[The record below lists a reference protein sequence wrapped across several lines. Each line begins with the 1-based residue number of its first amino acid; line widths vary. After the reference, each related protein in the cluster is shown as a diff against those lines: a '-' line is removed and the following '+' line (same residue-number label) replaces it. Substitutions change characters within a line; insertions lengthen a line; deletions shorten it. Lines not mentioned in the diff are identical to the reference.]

1 MVEVAA
7 PNHKRI
13 GEFMSSPS
21 ADTVALL
28 QDLVKIESVNP
39 SLSPRGSGE
48 QRVAEYLER
57 FCRDRNLPYEL
68 QHVVDGRSNFLTWIS
83 GKDPSRRLL
92 FVAHMDTVPTDNW
105 ASDPFSPELKD
116 NRLYGRGSCDTKG
129 SLSAMMIALS
139 TLGDRQPNATI
150 VVAASID
157 EEYRKIGARA
167 IALSGKSYDA
177 AVVGEPTELE
187 LVVAHKG
194 SVRWQI
200 EVQGVP
206 AHTSK
211 PHLGVNAISGMAKV
225 ILALNE
231 HGEDLASRTQPLVSP
246 PTLTV
251 SLIEGGLELTTVPPS
266 CRIWVDRRLVP
277 GERPEQALAE
287 VENILQGL
295 RDREDIKVRSLLPA
309 LEDPAPD
316 SAESSKIASVAAQ
329 ACAEV
334 AGTGKYI
341 GVPYGTDASQLSL
354 AGIPCIVLGPGS
366 IDRAHTNNEFIELD
380 QLERCVEIY
389 RRIMLSY

>member
-1 MVEVAA
+1 
-7 PNHKRI
+7 
-13 GEFMSSPS
+13 MSSLS

-28 QDLVKIESVNP
+28 EDLVKIESVNP
-39 SLSPRGSGE
+39 SLSSTGSGE
-48 QRVAEYLER
+48 RRVAEYLER
-57 FCRDRNLPYEL
+57 FCKERNLQYEL
-68 QHVVDGRSNFLTWIS
+68 QHVVDGRANFLTS
-83 GKDPSRRLL
+83 VPGRDPDRRVL
-92 FVAHMDTVPTDNW
+92 FIAHMDTVPTDNW
-105 ASDPFSPELKD
+105 ASDPFLAVQKD
-116 NRLYGRGSCDTKG
+116 GRIYGRGSCDTKG
-129 SLSAMMIALS
+129 SLSAMLIALT
-139 TLGDRQPNATI
+139 TLGDRQPSATV

-167 IALSGKSYDA
+167 IALSGTSYEA

-211 PHLGVNAISGMAKV
+211 PHLGVNAITGMAKV

-231 HGEDLASRTQPLVSP
+231 HGQDLASRTQPLVSP

-266 CRIWVDRRLVP
+266 CRIWIDRRLVP
-277 GERPEQALAE
+277 GERPGQALQE
-287 VENILQGL
+287 VEDILQGM
-295 RDREDIKVRSLLPA
+295 RDREGIKVRSVLPA
-309 LEDPAPD
+309 LEDPAPI
-316 SAESSKIASVAAQ
+316 SAESSKIAAVAAA
-329 ACAEV
+329 ACANV
-334 AGTGKYI
+334 AGTGRYI

-366 IDRAHTNNEFIELD
+366 IDRAHTNNEFVELD
-380 QLERCVEIY
+380 QLAKAVDIY
-389 RRIMLSY
+389 QQIMLNY

>member
-1 MVEVAA
+1 
-7 PNHKRI
+7 
-13 GEFMSSPS
+13 MSSLS
-21 ADTVALL
+21 TDTITLL

-39 SLSPRGSGE
+39 SLSSKGGGE

-57 FCRDRNLPYEL
+57 FCKDRNLPYEL
-68 QHVVDGRSNFLTWIS
+68 QHVAEGRSNLLTWVP
-83 GKDPSRRLL
+83 GKDLNRRLL

-105 ASDPFSPELKD
+105 ASDPFSGEEKD
-116 NRLYGRGSCDTKG
+116 GRVYGRGSCDTKG
-129 SLSAMMIALS
+129 SLSAMLIALS
-139 TLGDRQPNATI
+139 SLGDRQPNATV

-157 EEYRKIGARA
+157 EEYRKIGARS
-167 IALSGKSYDA
+167 IALSGTSYDG

-200 EVQGVP
+200 EVQGIP

-211 PHLGVNAISGMAKV
+211 PHLGVNAITGMAKV

-231 HGEDLASRTQPLVSP
+231 HGQDLASRKQPLVSP

-277 GERPEQALAE
+277 GERPDQALQE
-287 VENILQGL
+287 VENILQAL
-295 RDREDIKVRSLLPA
+295 RERENISVRSLLPA

-316 SAESSKIASVAAQ
+316 SAESSKIAAVAAQ

-334 AGTGKYI
+334 AGTGNYI

-366 IDRAHTNNEFIELD
+366 IDRAHTNNEYVELD
-380 QLERCVEIY
+380 QLAKSVEIY
-389 RRIMLSY
+389 RKIMLSY

>member
-1 MVEVAA
+1 
-7 PNHKRI
+7 
-13 GEFMSSPS
+13 MSLPS

-105 ASDPFSPELKD
+105 ASDPFSPELKH

-139 TLGDRQPNATI
+139 TLGDHQPNATI

-231 HGEDLASRTQPLVSP
+231 HGENLASRIQPLVSP

-329 ACAEV
+329 ACAKV

-380 QLERCVEIY
+380 QLERSVEIY

>member
-1 MVEVAA
+1 
-7 PNHKRI
+7 
-13 GEFMSSPS
+13 MSSRS
-21 ADTVALL
+21 IDTVALL
-28 QDLVKIESVNP
+28 KDLVKIESINP
-39 SLSPRGSGE
+39 SLSPKGSGE
-48 QRVAEYLER
+48 QRVADYLER
-57 FCRDRNLPYEL
+57 FCKDNNLAYEL
-68 QHVVDGRSNFLTWIS
+68 QHVVEGRSNFLTWVP
-83 GKDPSRRLL
+83 GKDPDRRVL

-105 ASDPFSPELKD
+105 ASDPFSAEQKD
-116 NRLYGRGSCDTKG
+116 GRVYGRGSCDTKG
-129 SLSAMMIALS
+129 SLSAMLVALS
-139 TLGDRQPNATI
+139 TFGDRQPNATI

-167 IALSGKSYDA
+167 IAFSGTTYEA

-211 PHLGVNAISGMAKV
+211 PHLGVNAITGMAKV
-225 ILALNE
+225 ILALSE
-231 HGEDLASRTQPLVSP
+231 HGQDLASRTQPLVTP

-277 GERPEQALAE
+277 GERPDQALQE
-287 VENILQGL
+287 VESILQAL
-295 RDREDIKVRSLLPA
+295 RERESINVRSLLPA
-309 LEDPAPD
+309 LEDPAPN
-316 SAESSKIASVAAQ
+316 SSETSKIAAVAAR

-334 AGTGKYI
+334 AGTGTYT

-366 IDRAHTNNEFIELD
+366 IDRAHTDNEYVEMD
-380 QLERCVEIY
+380 QLANSVEIY
-389 RRIMLSY
+389 QRIMLSY

>member
-1 MVEVAA
+1 
-7 PNHKRI
+7 
-13 GEFMSSPS
+13 MSSLS
-21 ADTVALL
+21 TDTITLL

-39 SLSPRGSGE
+39 SLSSKGGGE

-57 FCRDRNLPYEL
+57 FCKDRNLPYEL
-68 QHVVDGRSNFLTWIS
+68 QHVAEGRSNLLTWVP
-83 GKDPSRRLL
+83 GKDPNRRLL

-105 ASDPFSPELKD
+105 ASDPFSGEEKD
-116 NRLYGRGSCDTKG
+116 GRVYGRGSCDTKG
-129 SLSAMMIALS
+129 SLSAMLIALS
-139 TLGDRQPNATI
+139 SLGDRQPNATV

-167 IALSGKSYDA
+167 IALSGTSYDG

-200 EVQGVP
+200 EVQGIP

-211 PHLGVNAISGMAKV
+211 PHLGVNAITGMAKV

-231 HGEDLASRTQPLVSP
+231 HGQDLASRKQHLVSP

-277 GERPEQALAE
+277 GERPDQALQE
-287 VENILQGL
+287 VENILQAL
-295 RDREDIKVRSLLPA
+295 RERENINVRSLLPA

-316 SAESSKIASVAAQ
+316 SAESSKIAAVAAQ

-334 AGTGKYI
+334 AGTGNYI

-366 IDRAHTNNEFIELD
+366 IDRAHTNNEYVELD
-380 QLERCVEIY
+380 QLAKSVEIY
-389 RRIMLSY
+389 RKIMLSY

>member
-1 MVEVAA
+1 
-7 PNHKRI
+7 
-13 GEFMSSPS
+13 MSSLS
-21 ADTVALL
+21 TDTITLL

-39 SLSPRGSGE
+39 SLSPKGSGE
-48 QRVAEYLER
+48 QSVAEYLER
-57 FCRDRNLPYEL
+57 FCKDRNLPFEL
-68 QHVVDGRSNFLTWIS
+68 QHVAEGRSNLLTWVL
-83 GKDPSRRLL
+83 GKDPHRRLL

-105 ASDPFSPELKD
+105 ASDPFSGEEKD
-116 NRLYGRGSCDTKG
+116 GRVYGRGSCDTKG
-129 SLSAMMIALS
+129 SLSAMLVALS
-139 TLGDRQPNATI
+139 SLRDRQPNATI

-167 IALSGKSYDA
+167 IALSGTSYEG

-211 PHLGVNAISGMAKV
+211 PHLGVNAITGMAKV
-225 ILALNE
+225 ILALDQ
-231 HGEDLASRTQPLVSP
+231 HGQDLASRTQPLLSP

-277 GERPEQALAE
+277 GERPAQALQE
-287 VENILQGL
+287 VKDILQTL
-295 RDREDIKVRSLLPA
+295 RDRENINVRSLLPA

-316 SAESSKIASVAAQ
+316 SAESSKIAAVAAQ

-334 AGTGKYI
+334 AGTGNYI

-366 IDRAHTNNEFIELD
+366 IDRAHTNNEYVELD
-380 QLERCVEIY
+380 QLVKSVEIY
-389 RRIMLSY
+389 RKIMLSY